1 MKIGYAIIIRWINYL
16 MILLFELFGTS
27 PKNAHFW
34 IIFVLAWSILVIA
47 ESYRLLSCYSLKT
60 DLILISLALIAGSL
74 LSFLASLGY
83 IYFFCLTWDIVFYF
97 YNKKMKWLIAGIF
110 FLCTIAFI
118 LEKASMQEIVTIEF
132 WLEYGVFFIPLLL
145 GLMINFL
152 IAYDSKK
159 QIIKRREVQKLNQQI
174 EKLTIEKERNR
185 MAQEIHDSLGHSL
198 AGLIMHLEFLE
209 KIIIKDPK
217 KAKSLLIKMQ
227 NLARQGMQEV
237 RLAVKTLRDEDYQG
251 FKKTLERLCEN
262 LEITNDLNIDL
273 QLDSEVEN
281 FSPKLKSI
289 IYRNIQEAM
298 TNSIKHGQST
308 NILLRVSERQSEVFC
323 EIRDNGKGC
332 NDLIKGNGFKGM
344 EDRLQGVDGLMF
356 WTSELD
362 KGFTLRFVVPWEGG
376 KI

>member
-1 MKIGYAIIIRWINYL
+1 
-16 MILLFELFGTS
+16 
-27 PKNAHFW
+27 
-34 IIFVLAWSILVIA
+34 
-47 ESYRLLSCYSLKT
+47 
-60 DLILISLALIAGSL
+60 
-74 LSFLASLGY
+74 
-83 IYFFCLTWDIVFYF
+83 
-97 YNKKMKWLIAGIF
+97 MKWLIAGSF

-118 LEKASMQEIVTIEF
+118 LEKASMQEIVTREF
-132 WLEYGVFFIPLLL
+132 WLDYGIFFIPLLL

-159 QIIKRREVQKLNQQI
+159 QNSKRREVQKLNQQI

-198 AGLIMHLEFLE
+198 TGLIMHLEFLE

-237 RLAVKTLRDEDYQG
+237 RLAVKTLRDHEYQG
-251 FKKTLERLCEN
+251 FKNTLETLCEN
-262 LEITNDLNIDL
+262 LEIANDLNIDL

-289 IYRNIQEAM
+289 IYRNIQEAL

-308 NILLRVSERQSEVFC
+308 NILLRVSERHKEVFC
-323 EIRDNGKGC
+323 EILDNGKGC

-344 EDRLQGVDGLMF
+344 EDRLQGVDGLVF

-362 KGFTLRFVVPWEGG
+362 KGFTLKFVVPWEGG